1 MAQTEKVSG
10 NQNREAQKKRMIT
23 SGFQVGRTGFRP
35 DGKEK
40 GKVENARNGNAEKRI
55 PQHIPK
61 KMANQELSKESELK
75 EGKNKKKRKW
85 DLPR

>member
-1 MAQTEKVSG
+1 MAQTEKGLEEPKRRSI
-10 NQNREAQKKRMIT
+10 EERMII
-23 SGFQVGRTGFRP
+23 SGFPNGRIGFRP

-40 GKVENARNGNAEKRI
+40 GKVENVRNGDAEKGI

-61 KMANQELSKESELK
+61 KMANQKLSKESELK
-75 EGKNKKKRKW
+75 EGKNEKKRKW

>member
-1 MAQTEKVSG
+1 MTFK
-10 NQNREAQKKRMIT
+10 N
-23 SGFQVGRTGFRP
+23 GRKGFRT

-40 GKVENARNGNAEKRI
+40 GKEEDVRNGDAEKGI

-61 KMANQELSKESELK
+61 KMANQKLSKESELK
-75 EGKNKKKRKW
+75 EGKNERKQKW

>member
-1 MAQTEKVSG
+1 MV
-10 NQNREAQKKRMIT
+10 T
-23 SGFQVGRTGFRP
+23 SDFQVGRIGFRP

-40 GKVENARNGNAEKRI
+40 GKVEKNARIGDVEKGI

-75 EGKNKKKRKW
+75 EGKNEKKRKW